1 MNRNMFNMQPQTSLT
16 VPEGQNAK
24 DRLEVLMYV
33 HIGVALSKIIVLGFG
48 FGFGDLI
55 QCLILWC
62 AIT

>member
-1 MNRNMFNMQPQTSLT
+1 MQPQTSLT
-16 VPEGQNAK
+16 VPEGQTAK